1 MKKMMR
7 FLIVMCIYVLA
18 FSTNSFAAFSDVEG
32 DYWCENQINDFLE
45 SGFIDGYEDGTFRP
59 EQAITRAEFS
69 KIINSY
75 MGYEVSGE
83 WQEANMQVAKEK
95 GYLTVGEKESTI
107 TREEAFVSLNILM
120 NLADVEGVSL
130 DYLDSEDISIWALQ
144 ATKNLTFVE
153 YIKGFPDS
161 EIKPKQDM
169 TRAELV
175 AILYEYVGIGGL
187 DEEIENVE
195 FSIGQLVHN
204 EYGIEFVEIIET
216 LEIESGDSIT
226 LAATVAEED
235 GDVKFEVL
243 TGKELVDF
251 DEESL
256 VLEALVSGN
265 VEIRARTTDTRKEK
279 NLVIKIK

>member
-7 FLIVMCIYVLA
+7 FLIVMCIYILA
-18 FSTNSFAAFSDVEG
+18 FSTNSFAAFSDIES

-45 SGFIDGYEDGTFRP
+45 SGFIEGYEDCTFRP
-59 EQAITRAEFS
+59 EQAITRAEFC

-95 GYLTVGEKESTI
+95 GYLTIGEKESTI

-120 NLADVEGVSL
+120 NLADVEEVSL

-153 YIKGFPDS
+153 YIKGFPDG

-187 DEEIENVE
+187 DEEIDNVE
-195 FSIGQLVHN
+195 FTVGQLVHN
-204 EYGIEFVEIIET
+204 EYGLEFVEIDEI
-216 LEIESGDSIT
+216 LEIMSGDSIT
-226 LAATVAEED
+226 LAATVNEED
-235 GDVKFEVL
+235 GDVNFEIL
-243 TGKELVDF
+243 KGKELVEF

-256 VLEALVSGN
+256 VLEAIASGK
-265 VEIRARTTDTRKEK
+265 VEISAKTTESKKEK
-279 NLVIKIK
+279 NVVIKIK